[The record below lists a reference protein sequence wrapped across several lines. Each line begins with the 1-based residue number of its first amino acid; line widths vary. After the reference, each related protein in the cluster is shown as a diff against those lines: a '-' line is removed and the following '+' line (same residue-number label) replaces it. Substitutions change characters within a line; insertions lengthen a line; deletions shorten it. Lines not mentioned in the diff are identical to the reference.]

1 MRFRMLSLVHRM
13 NLIGCML
20 LAITNLCLVPVVP
33 LYYVILQ
40 EVLAAA
46 LLVWTVFSDDPY
58 ITIDEWGIICKT
70 RKTMLWGFQWPEI
83 EELRRSRRFR
93 QPSLE
98 IVLKEQTVMKENR
111 KSVSGKFF
119 QLGKT
124 AKRALKQYCKCPI
137 TK

>member
-1 MRFRMLSLVHRM
+1 MRFRMLGLVHRE
-13 NLIGCML
+13 NLIVCSI
-20 LAITNLCLVPVVP
+20 LAIINLCLAPVVP

-40 EVLAAA
+40 EVLAAV
-46 LLVWTVFSDDPY
+46 LITWNVFSDDPY
-58 ITIDEWGIICKT
+58 VTINEWGIICKN
-70 RKTMLWGFQWPEI
+70 RKATLWEYPWSEI
-83 EELRRSRRFR
+83 EELRRSRQFR

-98 IVLKEQTVMKENR
+98 IVLKNETVMNGDR

-119 QLGKT
+119 QLGST